1 VGGGQPAARDGERRS
16 PAILTWNPA
25 DQRRLLS
32 SFEWAKL
39 PTNPQAATTQV
50 VLAQEELWV
59 YGLFCDLIAAANK
72 DAGGVYNAAIVAVEE
87 LAVGYPAAQERPG
100 GMGGGRIL
108 MPKQAASG
116 DAGQVP
122 PDMPVPGGD
131 QGGQRGK
138 PTHPRFGGGV
148 AGPAAGTEGTPG
160 AAPDASLR
168 EWIYVDFDGKGL
180 SAAELATSPAA
191 RMVHLMP
198 FVLRL
203 TIDERRLDAL
213 LVDLARAPIPIDVRE
228 VRINAGGRPA
238 SDAKAGRGHDAVVEL
253 RGTVGLATPPSAAAV
268 GLEPSAPA
276 ATDAATA
283 APRLPAD
290 RRHGRRRAA

>member
-1 VGGGQPAARDGERRS
+1 M
-16 PAILTWNPA
+16 TWNQA

-72 DAGGVYNAAIVAVEE
+72 DAGGVYNAAIVAVEQ
-87 LAVGYPAAQERPG
+87 LAVGYPATQEKPG
-100 GMGGGRIL
+100 GMGGGRIVL
-108 MPKQAASG
+108 PKQAAPG
-116 DAGQVP
+116 EAGQSP
-122 PDMPVPGGD
+122 PDMPGMGGPD
-131 QGGQRGK
+131 GQRLVK
-138 PTHPRFGGGV
+138 PPHPRFGGGI
-148 AGPAAGTEGTPG
+148 AGGESSTGGGGVSG

-180 SAAELATSPAA
+180 SAAEVATSPAA

-228 VRINAGGRPA
+228 VRINAGGRPGA
-238 SDAKAGRGHDAVVEL
+238 DAKTGRGHDAQVEL

-268 GLEPSAPA
+268 GLEPAGPA
-276 ATDAATA
+276 ATDATATT
-283 APRLPAD
+283 PRRPAAD